1 MDDFLYNLRTG
12 NLKRGDRDHRQG
24 RGSQYKGPQRRTGGD
39 RRHVGPDL
47 EAVSGQLT
55 AIEKNLK
62 VIANEQRRIADAAER
77 EADTLDLIAQYIKRK
92 ELPTAAPGATEGAQ
106 EDLTPLSNPALES
119 ALEPP
124 VVAQDMDR
132 PKVIDLIKSLRAQ
145 KMSFAKI
152 AEHLEAQ
159 GIATLSGRGKWYPNT
174 VSKLLQSE
182 DELLS

>member
-24 RGSQYKGPQRRTGGD
+24 RGSQYKGPQRRTGPD
-39 RRHVGPDL
+39 RRHVGLNL
-47 EAVSGQLT
+47 EGVSGQLT

-77 EADTLDLIAQYIKRK
+77 EADTLDLIAQYIKRQ
-92 ELPTAAPGATEGAQ
+92 ELPPAAATAPEGGQ
-106 EDLTPLSNPALES
+106 EDPTPLSKPALENAPES
-119 ALEPP
+119 P
-124 VVAQDMDR
+124 VAQNMDR
-132 PKVIDLIKSLRAQ
+132 PEVLDLIKSLRAQ

-159 GIATLSGRGKWYPNT
+159 AIATLSGRGKWYPTT

-182 DELLS
+182 EEA